1 MQLQVKKKS
10 EKGKI
15 HVQLQV
21 KSEKRKGKN
30 PCAIISEK
38 RKGKSEKS
46 MCYYKGK
53 IHVASDLNFLCESLC
68 LFHSNDKSHGFFPF
82 HFSLLS

>member
-1 MQLQVKKKS
+1 MCYY
-10 EKGKI
+10 KGK
-15 HVQLQV
+15 
-21 KSEKRKGKN
+21 EKREKSMCYYKGK
-30 PCAIISEK
+30 EK
-38 RKGKSEKS
+38 REKSMCYYKGKEKREKS

-82 HFSLLS
+82 LFSLFS